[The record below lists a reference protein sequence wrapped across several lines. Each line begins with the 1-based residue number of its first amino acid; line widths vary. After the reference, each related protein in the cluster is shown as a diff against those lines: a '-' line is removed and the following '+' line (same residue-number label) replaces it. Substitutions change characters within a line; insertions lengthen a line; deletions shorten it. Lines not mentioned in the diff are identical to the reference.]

1 MIRAV
6 SAAASPAVA
15 GYNRMAIVSVACT
28 VVAVA
33 GFFFGSFTILA
44 LFAVGSGHVALNQV
58 NRDGSQGRQLA
69 RASLAVGYAIGIFG
83 LLITIMSVLGAYT

>member
-1 MIRAV
+1 M
-6 SAAASPAVA
+6 SAAASPVVA
-15 GYNRMAIVSVACT
+15 GYNRMAIVSVVCA

-44 LFAVGSGHVALNQV
+44 VFVVGAGHVALNQV

-83 LLITIMSVLGAYT
+83 LLITIMSVFGAYT

>member
-1 MIRAV
+1 M

-15 GYNRMAIVSVACT
+15 GYNRMAIVSVVCA

-44 LFAVGSGHVALNQV
+44 VFVVGAGHVALNQV

-83 LLITIMSVLGAYT
+83 LLITIMSVFGAYT

>member
-1 MIRAV
+1 M

-15 GYNRMAIVSVACT
+15 GYNRMAIVSVVCA

-44 LFAVGSGHVALNQV
+44 VFVVGAGHVVLNQV

-83 LLITIMSVLGAYT
+83 LLITIMSVFGAYT

>member
-1 MIRAV
+1 M

-15 GYNRMAIVSVACT
+15 GYNRMAIVSVVCA

-44 LFAVGSGHVALNQV
+44 VFVVGAGHVALNQV

-69 RASLAVGYAIGIFG
+69 RASLALGYAIGIFG
-83 LLITIMSVLGAYT
+83 LLITIMSVFGAYT

>member
-1 MIRAV
+1 M

-15 GYNRMAIVSVACT
+15 GYNRMAIVSVVCA

-44 LFAVGSGHVALNQV
+44 VFVVGAGHVALSQV
-58 NRDGSQGRQLA
+58 NRDGSQWRQLA

-83 LLITIMSVLGAYT
+83 LLITIMSVFGAYT